1 INRAIREVL
10 GEGFRLVEH
19 IREVFARVFPSISL
33 KQREEFHA
41 ELLKSAALDETALAG
56 QARLYL
62 DTRQLNS
69 LAAGDFE
76 VGNHTYSHVHCR
88 NLSLKEIEREIGG
101 NKTALE
107 AASGRTIRSFSQ
119 PYGSSR
125 DVTPQ
130 LAQYLQSTGHHS
142 AFLSESVANFRGS
155 DR

>member
-1 INRAIREVL
+1 
-10 GEGFRLVEH
+10 
-19 IREVFARVFPSISL
+19 
-33 KQREEFHA
+33 
-41 ELLKSAALDETALAG
+41 KSAALDETALAG

-107 AASGRTIRSFSQ
+107 TASGRTIPSLSQ
-119 PYGSSR
+119 LYGSSR

-155 DR
+155 DRFLIDRVNPCVDGEDSLFFDLEVLPRARAMRNGIFRAVHA